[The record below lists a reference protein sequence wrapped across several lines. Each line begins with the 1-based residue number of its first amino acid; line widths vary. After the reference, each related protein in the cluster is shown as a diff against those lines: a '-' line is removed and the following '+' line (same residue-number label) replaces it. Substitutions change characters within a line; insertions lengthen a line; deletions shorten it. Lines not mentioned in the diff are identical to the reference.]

1 MTSLGTVSKEQ
12 LLQSYQRI
20 RAKYNQ
26 QRTRHAE
33 LARSC
38 HQLEADCRQAQ
49 VGGWT
54 GAGVGGRLERLE
66 GRSWV

>member
-1 MTSLGTVSKEQ
+1 MASLGTVSKEQ
-12 LLQSYQRI
+12 LLHSYQRI

-38 HQLEADCRQAQ
+38 HQLETDCRQAQ
-49 VGGWT
+49 VG
-54 GAGVGGRLERLE
+54 E
-66 GRSWV
+66 G